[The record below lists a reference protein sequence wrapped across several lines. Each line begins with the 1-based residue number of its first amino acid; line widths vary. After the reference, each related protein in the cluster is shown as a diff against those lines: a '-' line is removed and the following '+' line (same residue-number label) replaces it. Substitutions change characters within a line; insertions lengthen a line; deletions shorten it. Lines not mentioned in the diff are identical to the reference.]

1 MYDLANRRAPEQARV
16 FEVFALGQT
25 KPAAELL
32 AVAHTPSSRR
42 PRGRC
47 VMGTLINLV
56 FENRRRDEARKVVS
70 HAYAFGDARFEI
82 LWFYVLASL
91 ARVSLSK

>member
-1 MYDLANRRAPEQARV
+1 
-16 FEVFALGQT
+16 
-25 KPAAELL
+25 
-32 AVAHTPSSRR
+32 
-42 PRGRC
+42 
-47 VMGTLINLV
+47 MGTLINLV
-56 FENRRRDEARKVVS
+56 FENRRRDEAHKVVS